1 MRRFFQKAH
10 SSVYKLL
17 KDGGRQSEFHDIVEY
32 IISAAIV
39 LNVAV
44 IVCDRM
50 EWSEA
55 YRSVI
60 NAMQTVFFIFFLAE
74 YVLRVWIA
82 DLVMHDK
89 KHPVRSRVRY
99 MLSFG
104 AVINL
109 LALLPVMLPNTVID
123 FRIFRVLRLLRI
135 SRIKSLRRNTDILV
149 RVLKQ
154 KGPQLLASLMIV
166 FTFMLASAVIIY
178 DLEHE
183 AQPAIFTNVLSG
195 LWWSMQA
202 VTTIGYGD
210 MAPVTSTGRVFAS
223 LLSVMGVLFMAIPIS
238 ILTSGFFAA
247 SRNTHHKG
255 HTEDEHKDKDE

>member
-1 MRRFFQKAH
+1 MRTILRKAH
-10 SSVYKLL
+10 SSAYKLL
-17 KDGGRQSEFHDIVEY
+17 KEGGRQSEFHDIVEY
-32 IISAAIV
+32 IISAVIV

-44 IVCDRM
+44 IICERM
-50 EWSEA
+50 EWSDA

-60 NAMQTVFFIFFLAE
+60 NTMQAAFFVFFLAE
-74 YVLRVWIA
+74 YILRVWIA

-99 MLSFG
+99 MLSFN

-109 LALLPVMLPNTVID
+109 LALLPVMLQSMIID

-135 SRIKSLRRNTDILV
+135 SRIKSLRRYTDILV
-149 RVLKQ
+149 KVLRQ
-154 KGPQLLASLMIV
+154 KGPQLLASLLIV
-166 FTFMLASAVIIY
+166 LTFMLASAVIIY

-183 AQPAIFTNVLSG
+183 AQPSVFTNVLSG
-195 LWWSMQA
+195 LWWSMAA

-210 MAPVTSTGRVFAS
+210 MTPVTSTGRIFAS
-223 LLSVMGVLFMAIPIS
+223 LLSMMGVFLMAIPIS

-247 SRNTHHKG
+247 SRHAHSKGHAKNDHKG
-255 HTEDEHKDKDE
+255 EDK